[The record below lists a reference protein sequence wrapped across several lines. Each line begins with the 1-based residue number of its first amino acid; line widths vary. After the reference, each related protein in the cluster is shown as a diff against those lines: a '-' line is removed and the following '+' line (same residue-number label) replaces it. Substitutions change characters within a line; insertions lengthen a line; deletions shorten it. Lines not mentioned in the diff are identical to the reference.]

1 MALACWGVALGLTVW
16 FAPQLAKVTFMLFWP
31 AVLAAAWFGGRGPS
45 LLVTALSVM
54 AVDYLFVETAG
65 VFLWPR
71 TGVDRVAL
79 GSFAVLAAGV
89 GEITARFRLAQ
100 RLLRDAEAEAVRRAE
115 ALEEQAVELEAK
127 TDELQT
133 QAVELEAST
142 EELQAT
148 TDDLLLA
155 NQELERARLVAE
167 QANQAKTDFLATMSH
182 ELRTPLNAIAGYAEL
197 LDLGI
202 HGPVTAE
209 QREAIL
215 RIRRSQRHLL
225 GLINDVLNFAK
236 LEAGHVEFHL
246 ADVPVR
252 ESVDAIEPLVAPQLH
267 ARTLSF
273 DREAC
278 ADGRV
283 VRADPDKLQQ
293 ILLNLLS
300 NAIKFTPVGGSV
312 TLLCDERGD
321 EVCIGV
327 RDTGIGIAADRLQHI
342 FAPFVQLD
350 RRLNSPHEG
359 TGLGLAISR
368 DLARGMGGDLT
379 VESEEG
385 VGSTFTLTLPSA
397 TRE

>member
-142 EELQAT
+142 EELQARR
-148 TDDLLLA
+148 
-155 NQELERARLVAE
+155 NVR
-167 QANQAKTDFLATMSH
+167 
-182 ELRTPLNAIAGYAEL
+182 RTAPAEL
-197 LDLGI
+197 
-202 HGPVTAE
+202 HQP
-209 QREAIL
+209 
-215 RIRRSQRHLL
+215 S
-225 GLINDVLNFAK
+225 
-236 LEAGHVEFHL
+236 L
-246 ADVPVR
+246 A
-252 ESVDAIEPLVAPQLH
+252 
-267 ARTLSF
+267 
-273 DREAC
+273 
-278 ADGRV
+278 
-283 VRADPDKLQQ
+283 
-293 ILLNLLS
+293 
-300 NAIKFTPVGGSV
+300 GSV
-312 TLLCDERGD
+312 T
-321 EVCIGV
+321 
-327 RDTGIGIAADRLQHI
+327 
-342 FAPFVQLD
+342 
-350 RRLNSPHEG
+350 
-359 TGLGLAISR
+359 
-368 DLARGMGGDLT
+368 
-379 VESEEG
+379 
-385 VGSTFTLTLPSA
+385 
-397 TRE
+397 